1 MAEEK
6 CKKSKKVLDKYKSL
20 CYNIKA
26 DWLNRSENMRE
37 CWNRQTGTFEVRV
50 SLTCGFKSHLS
61 HQTPFRFW
69 AVFFYAYKAKAVRI
83 SEPFFRLYDA
93 VERLQCA
100 VWRRYAGYARGA
112 FCQMEM
118 RCRGQCP
125 TDIRGWYVYG
135 CENRL
140 SFHIYLLEI
149 ACFGAAWKERFKA
162 YGQYFRK
169 LGDKGHVGAA
179 QTRLP

>member
-1 MAEEK
+1 
-6 CKKSKKVLDKYKSL
+6 
-20 CYNIKA
+20 
-26 DWLNRSENMRE
+26 MRE

-69 AVFFYAYKAKAVRI
+69 AVFFCAYKAKAVRI
-83 SEPFFRLYDA
+83 SEPLFRLYSA
-93 VERLQCA
+93 VKRLQCA
-100 VWRRYAGYARGA
+100 VWWRCLVYARGA
-112 FCQMEM
+112 FYQIKM

-140 SFHIYLLEI
+140 SFHILPPWNRLFR
-149 ACFGAAWKERFKA
+149 CCLKGAIQGLRTVFPKA
-162 YGQYFRK
+162 RWQVLCRGSPD
-169 LGDKGHVGAA
+169 LSPIL
-179 QTRLP
+179 RLPCRWPPAYQLVVSVSYSDRCAVFL

>member
-6 CKKSKKVLDKYKSL
+6 CKKIWKMLDKCESL

-26 DWLNRSENMRE
+26 DWLNRSGNMRE

-69 AVFFYAYKAKAVRI
+69 AVFFCAHNAKAVRI
-83 SEPFFRLYDA
+83 SEPLFRLYSA
-93 VERLQCA
+93 VKWLQCA
-100 VWRRYAGYARGA
+100 VWRRCLVYARGT
-112 FCQMEM
+112 FYQIKM

-125 TDIRGWYVYG
+125 TDIRGCPFPKTAVRQGQGWSIKRKRIKGKRVCISLLLLYHSI
-135 CENRL
+135 CKL
-140 SFHIYLLEI
+140 SSDFIICKYYL
-149 ACFGAAWKERFKA
+149 
-162 YGQYFRK
+162 
-169 LGDKGHVGAA
+169 
-179 QTRLP
+179 

>member
-6 CKKSKKVLDKYKSL
+6 CKNSEKVLDKCESL

-69 AVFFYAYKAKAVRI
+69 AVFFCAYKAKAVRI
-83 SEPFFRLYDA
+83 SEPLFRLYSA
-93 VERLQCA
+93 VKRLQCV
-100 VWRRYAGYARGA
+100 VWWRCLVYARGLFVKWKWDA
-112 FCQMEM
+112 EDSVPPIFGADMSM
-118 RCRGQCP
+118 GVK
-125 TDIRGWYVYG
+125 TG
-135 CENRL
+135 CL
-140 SFHIYLLEI
+140 FIFYLLEI

-169 LGDKGHVGAA
+169 LGDKCYVGAA